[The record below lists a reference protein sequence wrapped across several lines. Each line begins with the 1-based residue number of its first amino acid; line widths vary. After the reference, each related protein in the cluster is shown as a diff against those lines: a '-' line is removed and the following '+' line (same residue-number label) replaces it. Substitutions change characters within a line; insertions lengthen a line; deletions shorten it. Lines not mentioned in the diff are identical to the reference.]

1 MTVRTIVI
9 VAAGALLAACGSKPP
24 ELPPPP
30 AINVYQCAT
39 PTGMT
44 ERERQPL
51 PPMGDY
57 SQADVALFITDLHQW
72 GARGWLRVAR
82 IREHADKC
90 AQSAEDDD
98 ND

>member
-1 MTVRTIVI
+1 MTRIVLI
-9 VAAGALLAACGSKPP
+9 IAAGAALTGCGSTPS
-24 ELPPPP
+24 ELPPTPS
-30 AINVYQCAT
+30 ITVYQCAT
-39 PTGMT
+39 PAGLT
-44 ERERQPL
+44 ERESQPL
-51 PPMGDY
+51 PPVGDY
-57 SQADVALFITDLHQW
+57 SQEDVALFITDLHQW